1 MPDADKAP
9 ALQKDLTATEAAK
22 RVKRA
27 IVETVADGKDAEGNP
42 ITKQVM
48 RYVPIAA
55 DEVLA
60 YRDYRSHVVV
70 VTKDGRK
77 FSSADQQDA

>member
-27 IVETVADGKDAEGNP
+27 IVETVTDGKDAEGNP
-42 ITKQVM
+42 VTKQAT

-55 DEVLA
+55 EEVLA
-60 YRDYRSHVVV
+60 YKDYRSHVVV

-77 FSSADQQDA
+77 FSSADQQGD

>member
-27 IVETVADGKDAEGNP
+27 IVEIVADGKDAE
-42 ITKQVM
+42 TKQVT
-48 RYVPIAA
+48 RYVPIVA

-60 YRDYRSHVVV
+60 YKDYRSHVVV

>member
-9 ALQKDLTATEAAK
+9 ALQKDLSATEAAK
-22 RVKRA
+22 RVRRA
-27 IVETVADGKDAEGNP
+27 VVETVTNGKDADGKP
-42 ITKQVM
+42 VTKQVM

-60 YRDYRSHVVV
+60 YKDYRSHVVV
-70 VTKDGRK
+70 VTTDGRK
-77 FSSADQQDA
+77 FSSLEQQGV

>member
-1 MPDADKAP
+1 MPDADKALP
-9 ALQKDLTATEAAK
+9 LQKDLTATEAAK

-27 IVETVADGKDAEGNP
+27 VIETVADGKDAEGNP
-42 ITKQVM
+42 VTRQVT
-48 RYVPIAA
+48 RDVPIAA

-60 YRDYRSHVVV
+60 YKDYRSHVVV

>member
-9 ALQKDLTATEAAK
+9 ALQKDLSATEAAK

-27 IVETVADGKDAEGNP
+27 VVETVADGKDAEGNA
-42 ITKQVM
+42 ITRQVT
-48 RYVPIAA
+48 RHIPLAA

-60 YRDYRSHVVV
+60 FKDYRSHVVV
-70 VTKDGRK
+70 VTTDGRK
-77 FSSADQQDA
+77 FSSIDQQGV